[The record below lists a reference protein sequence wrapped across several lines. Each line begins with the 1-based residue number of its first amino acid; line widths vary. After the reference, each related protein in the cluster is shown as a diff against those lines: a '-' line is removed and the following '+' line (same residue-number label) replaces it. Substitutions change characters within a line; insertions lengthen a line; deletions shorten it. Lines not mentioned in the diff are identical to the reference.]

1 MSPKMAAKCTKSLFE
16 FIFLVRKFPNMK
28 NILCI
33 TWQDL
38 RYKSSDAFQC
48 PLKQSKSIAHCID
61 VSCLCWF
68 CRLIN
73 WHVRQL
79 LRKKLGY
86 HLVTFANETIVSPF
100 GADTSTDSNSTTR
113 WAQGSQS
120 TNYTINRCKHKA
132 NSSVLVRGNLIL
144 CLWRLICTCSFILAS
159 WQLKAWWALLMLWYC
174 ALIFY
179 DSENRPG

>member
-1 MSPKMAAKCTKSLFE
+1 MSPKMAAKCTESLLYSFYGE
-16 FIFLVRKFPNMK
+16 EVSKHKKYSVHNRIYG
-28 NILCI
+28 
-33 TWQDL
+33 WH

-86 HLVTFANETIVSPF
+86 HLVTFANETIVSPD
-100 GADTSTDSNSTTR
+100 GADASTDSNSTTR

-120 TNYTINRCKHKA
+120 ADYTINRCKHKA
-132 NSSVLVRGNLIL
+132 NSSALVRGNLIL
-144 CLWRLICTCSFILAS
+144 CLWRLICACSFILAS
-159 WQLKAWWALLMLWYC
+159 WQLKEPYHSLW
-174 ALIFY
+174 
-179 DSENRPG
+179 